1 MKSNQENKKVL
12 EGFYHYIGSHHVENT
27 AKLMDDITKEAENTI
42 YPTELDSWFNEY
54 TDNLKRRERNRK
66 FQRSL
71 KKVIK
76 RVAIFIFIVISG
88 IVLMTISVDAFRIRL
103 FNIITEVREKYTE
116 INIKERDE
124 NQVEEHG
131 ITWASYFY
139 PERIPD
145 GYSLSNS
152 QNFGEIKII
161 YFTND
166 LGDTIEFSQ
175 SPVNSSFQVD
185 TENAKT
191 EEIEIN
197 SVNGLLV
204 EKDGI
209 LTLIWVTDSNTF
221 YIMGKLNK
229 DNIKSMAES
238 IKSVNK

>member
-1 MKSNQENKKVL
+1 MKSNQENERVL
-12 EGFYHYIGSHHVENT
+12 EGFYHYVGSHHIENI

-54 TDNLKRRERNRK
+54 AEDQKRREKNRE
-66 FQRSL
+66 FQSSI

-76 RVAIFIFIVISG
+76 RAAIFIFIVISG
-88 IVLMTISVDAFRIRL
+88 IALMAISVDAFRIRL
-103 FNIITEVREKYTE
+103 FNMITEVREKYTE

-131 ITWASYFY
+131 ITWISYFY
-139 PERIPD
+139 PELIPD

-161 YFTND
+161 YFVND
-166 LGDTIEFSQ
+166 MGDTIEFSQ

-191 EEIEIN
+191 EEIKIN
-197 SVNGLLV
+197 RVNGILV

-209 LTLIWVTDSNTF
+209 LTLIWVTDSNAF
-221 YIMGKLNK
+221 HIMA
-229 DNIKSMAES
+229 S
-238 IKSVNK
+238 